1 MNIFRSSRI
10 LRSGQACVI
19 HGLKILYRLRRSSTR
34 FSEIFQLFYLPLSSR
49 TRKELENWRAR
60 SSFLPSS
67 LPRVETRFET
77 VWGEEMGD
85 DSHDKLGDRPSVR
98 RSKWLAAN
106 LTTRKLNLSNPD
118 LIHAFNSRNI
128 REIEIGQFIL
138 ESYIIIIILLLK
150 FILYFY

>member
-1 MNIFRSSRI
+1 
-10 LRSGQACVI
+10 
-19 HGLKILYRLRRSSTR
+19 
-34 FSEIFQLFYLPLSSR
+34 
-49 TRKELENWRAR
+49 
-60 SSFLPSS
+60 
-67 LPRVETRFET
+67 
-77 VWGEEMGD
+77 MGD

-128 REIEIGQFIL
+128 REIEIGQ
-138 ESYIIIIILLLK
+138 SYIIIILLLK

>member
-1 MNIFRSSRI
+1 
-10 LRSGQACVI
+10 
-19 HGLKILYRLRRSSTR
+19 
-34 FSEIFQLFYLPLSSR
+34 
-49 TRKELENWRAR
+49 
-60 SSFLPSS
+60 
-67 LPRVETRFET
+67 
-77 VWGEEMGD
+77 MGD

-128 REIEIGQFIL
+128 REIEIGQ
-138 ESYIIIIILLLK
+138 SHIIIILLLK

>member
-1 MNIFRSSRI
+1 
-10 LRSGQACVI
+10 
-19 HGLKILYRLRRSSTR
+19 
-34 FSEIFQLFYLPLSSR
+34 
-49 TRKELENWRAR
+49 
-60 SSFLPSS
+60 
-67 LPRVETRFET
+67 
-77 VWGEEMGD
+77 MGD

-106 LTTRKLNLSNPD
+106 LATRKLNLSNPD

-128 REIEIGQFIL
+128 REIEIGQSIL